1 MSGRII
7 TMKSPEEFGKM
18 EVAGACVAAV
28 HKAVREAAVPGTS
41 MKELDAISAEVL
53 RSHGCRPSFL
63 GYHGFPATI
72 CASPNNV
79 IVHGIPDDYRLIEG
93 DIISIDAGAIYEG
106 WHGDAAFTM
115 AVGEVPDHVSDLL
128 DVTERALWNGIA
140 QARRGN
146 RLGDVG
152 HAIEATAQPHGFGVV
167 REYIGHGIGRQMH
180 EAPEVPNY
188 GVPGKGMKLKKGM
201 ALAIEPMFN
210 LGTPETKVL
219 DDGWTVVTR
228 DGRLSAHFEHTVA
241 ITSDGPKVMT
251 LAEPV
256 LVASG

>member
-28 HKAVREAAVPGTS
+28 HAAIREAAIPDTS
-41 MKELDAISAEVL
+41 MKELDAIAAQVYRE
-53 RSHGCRPSFL
+53 RECRPSFL

-72 CASPNNV
+72 CASPNHV

-115 AVGEVPDHVSDLL
+115 AVGDVSAEVRALL
-128 DVTERALWNGIA
+128 DVTERALWNGLA
-140 QARRGN
+140 QARHGN

-152 HAIEATAQPHGFGVV
+152 NAIEATAIPHGYGVV

-188 GVPGKGMKLKKGM
+188 GVAGKGMKLKKGM

-210 LGTPETKVL
+210 LGTAETKVL

-228 DGRLSAHFEHTVA
+228 DGQLSAHFEHTVA
-241 ITSDGPKVMT
+241 ITADGPKVMT
-251 LAEPV
+251 LPEPV
-256 LVASG
+256 LVANS